1 MDRFEYAIG
10 LMSIIVGLGLA
21 DLAMS
26 LHRLLKHRVQ
36 VRWDGL
42 AIATAAYAA
51 YTLIRMW
58 YALWTVR
65 EVAGLTNLYFYIS
78 LILEMFLLF
87 LAAAAALPDDSDPVD
102 ERWDLRAYH
111 QHHGRYIWMLFALFQ
126 VSFLGHLVYFVN
138 AAGPEESPPA
148 WLWALA
154 CAPLAIFCA
163 LLAIRSRRW
172 QAVLL
177 GAVFALDLTSG
188 WSTGL

>member
-26 LHRLLKHRVQ
+26 LHRLLKHRTQ

-65 EVAGLTNLYFYIS
+65 EVAVLTNLFFYIS
-78 LILEMFLLF
+78 LILEMFVLF
-87 LAAAAALPDDSDPVD
+87 LAAAATLPDDSDPVH

-111 QHHGRYIWMLFALFQ
+111 QHHARYIWTLFALFQ
-126 VSFLGHLVYFVN
+126 VSFLGHLFYFIR
-138 AAGPEESPPA
+138 ASGEEGLPL
-148 WLWALA
+148 WFWALA
-154 CAPLAIFCA
+154 FAPLAIFCA
-163 LLAIRSRRW
+163 LLAVRSRRW

-177 GAVFALDLTSG
+177 GTVFVLELMSG
-188 WSTGL
+188 WNSGL